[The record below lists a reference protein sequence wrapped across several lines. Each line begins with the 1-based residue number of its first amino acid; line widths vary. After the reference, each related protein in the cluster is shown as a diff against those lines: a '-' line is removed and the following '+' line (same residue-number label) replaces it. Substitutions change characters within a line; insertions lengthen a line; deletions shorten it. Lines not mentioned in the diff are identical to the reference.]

1 MKIYFENKLKNLKE
15 IVQQKAKYQ
24 KVMLLFDESVSNLE
38 ISEIY
43 NEIKDCCVYNQSN
56 ILDIKEDE
64 IFDGYRLVIYL
75 TLVDNFLKCKFD
87 RSEFINVY
95 IHKDGAMLPYFLSTD
110 NKLNNDENFLLA
122 DNLKI
127 DLSMISSVYFNKF
140 YNYFRNLM
148 LGETF
153 YFDFNFST
161 MEITQSNVLN
171 LINQLDMETKF
182 LDVEILREQNIEY
195 GLIVFVDLM
204 IIDAILLLITSIK
217 NHNFMLVDVYKSA
230 KEDCEMIEKFYKLYN
245 NDVFINL
252 VQLNYNCLYNYCV
265 KTKEKI
271 IEFTKFFKI
280 DTTQVASLL
289 NQIKIFSKNDNDI
302 MAYLYLYN
310 IFNV

>member
-1 MKIYFENKLKNLKE
+1 MDFLLK
-15 IVQQKAKYQ
+15 
-24 KVMLLFDESVSNLE
+24 D
-38 ISEIY
+38 
-43 NEIKDCCVYNQSN
+43 

-95 IHKDGAMLPYFLSTD
+95 IPKDGAMLPYFLSTD

-217 NHNFMLVDVYKSA
+217 NQNFMLVDVYKSA

-271 IEFTKFFKI
+271 IEFAKFFKI